1 MSSVRLRFPDHS
13 RRRFLTLLTGFGAGA
28 FLSVRTLVA
37 QQRPTITR
45 KPRLIDLHH
54 HFFPPAFVAAA
65 LDKYRQREK
74 TIVSEW
80 TPRKALEEMDR
91 RGVATAVLSITTPGI
106 WFGDVRAART
116 LARQCN
122 EYAAQMVKDNP
133 TRFGFFAAI
142 PLPDPEG
149 SLREV
154 EYAVDVLKAD
164 GIGLMTSYGDKWLG
178 DPSFASVL
186 DELNRRKAVAYVHP
200 TAANC
205 CRDLMPDVPTPL
217 VEYPHDTTRAIT
229 NLLYSGS
236 FARLRDI
243 RFIFSHAG
251 GTIPMLAGRI
261 SQLGTLFGSDKK
273 VPNGVEY
280 ELKKLYY
287 EIANSANRHTMAGL
301 LSLVPTSQIMFGTD
315 YPFVPMEITAGG
327 MHTLKLSA
335 KEVQA
340 IARNNALALLP
351 RFSAWDR
358 NLKEKIQSEPRLT
371 TACTRRPGTRP
382 LMHVE

>member
-1 MSSVRLRFPDHS
+1 M
-13 RRRFLTLLTGFGAGA
+13 LTGFGAGA
-28 FLSVRTLVA
+28 FLSSRTSAA
-37 QQRPTITR
+37 QRKPATAR

-54 HFFPPAFVAAA
+54 HFFPPAFVTAA

-106 WFGDVRAART
+106 WFGDSQAART

-122 EYAAQMVKDNP
+122 EYAAQMVKDHP
-133 TRFGFFAAI
+133 TRFGFFAVV
-142 PLPDPEG
+142 PLPDAEG

-154 EYAVDVLKAD
+154 EYALDVLKAD

-178 DPSFASVL
+178 DPSYAPVL
-186 DELNRRKAVAYVHP
+186 DELNRRKAVVYVHP

-217 VEYPHDTTRAIT
+217 VEFPHDTTRAIT

-236 FARLRDI
+236 FARLRNI

-251 GTIPMLAGRI
+251 GTIPVLAGRI
-261 SQLGTLFGSDKK
+261 SQLGTLFGSDKR

-280 ELKKLYY
+280 ELRRLYY
-287 EIANSANRHTMAGL
+287 EIANSANGHTMAAL
-301 LSLVPTSQIMFGTD
+301 LSLIPVSQIMFGTD
-315 YPFVPMEITAGG
+315 YPFVPIEATADG
-327 MHTLKLSA
+327 MLKLKLTH
-335 KEVQA
+335 KELQA
-340 IARNNALALLP
+340 VGRNNALELLP
-351 RFSAWDR
+351 RLSA
-358 NLKEKIQSEPRLT
+358 
-371 TACTRRPGTRP
+371 
-382 LMHVE
+382 